1 MFKERRLA
9 NTPSLKKR
17 KTGTQ
22 ISFGKEGRLAKRP
35 NLTKRKTGVQI
46 SFGKEVDKHTDQL
59 R

>member
-1 MFKERRLA
+1 M
-9 NTPSLKKR
+9 TKR

-22 ISFGKEGRLAKRP
+22 ISFGKAGSLAHRP
-35 NLTKRKTGVQI
+35 SLTKRKTGVQI